1 MGITFFFIHT
11 TVLGTG
17 MENASPAYALVL
29 SAAVTVLIFLTG
41 DGGQAAFIRRLQDI
55 QDIKDTKGDR

>member
-11 TVLGTG
+11 TELGTG

-29 SAAVTVLIFLTG
+29 SAAVTVLRFLTG
-41 DGGQAAFIRRLQDI
+41 DGGQAALIRHLQDV
-55 QDIKDTKGDR
+55 RE